1 MHAVPMGEAAKAMH
15 GPGMQWRWEMKLPLL
30 NLATS
35 AKGSKAEVS
44 PWVSVEAAAGEA
56 IVRCEVQAEANEV
69 PLAEA
74 YREVTE
80 AAASVLV
87 PYGVPVQLTPPVVAN
102 ASELTSAGI
111 PVPGYVDLPCGAGV
125 RQSAPLD
132 AFVTVWRR
140 LMALPDGAAER
151 IAARALRWADQAAAD
166 SRPVEGFVFSW
177 VAFNALYRRQTPN
190 VRSETGAFQ
199 RWLKMQPASEAFAS
213 LCRSHWPQVEGWL
226 SRLAE
231 RDWSLHGSAS
241 PGKALAIALARTRLE
256 GASRAQRKPLKAL
269 GLAAFRAI
277 YGLRNV
283 VVHGDALPGLGAW
296 VRATSGPAV
305 ELSVD
310 LGTGAPVP
318 APTGQDPER
327 EALSGLAAGAGHIVR
342 AVVRYAL
349 QRLLG
354 VS

>member
-1 MHAVPMGEAAKAMH
+1 MH
-15 GPGMQWRWEMKLPLL
+15 GPAVQWRWEMKLALL

-35 AKGSKAEVS
+35 AKGSKADVS
-44 PWVSVEAAAGEA
+44 PSVSVLAAADGA
-56 IVRCEVQAEANEV
+56 IVRCEVEAEANKV
-69 PLAEA
+69 PPVEA

-87 PYGVPVQLTPPVVAN
+87 PYGVPVQVTLPVVTN

-111 PVPGYVDLPCGAGV
+111 PVPGYVDLLCGAGV

-151 IAARALRWADQAAAD
+151 VAARALRWADQAVAD
-166 SRPVEGFVFSW
+166 NRPVEGFVFSW
-177 VAFNALYRRQTPN
+177 VAFNALYRRQTAK
-190 VRSETGAFQ
+190 VLSETAAFEQ
-199 RWLKMQPASEAFAS
+199 WLSTSPASEAFPS
-213 LCRSHWPQVEGWL
+213 LCRSQWPRVEGWL

-231 RDWSLHGSAS
+231 RDWSPHGWAS
-241 PGKALAIALARTRLE
+241 PGKALACALATARSKGAGAARTEALT
-256 GASRAQRKPLKAL
+256 AL

-277 YGLRNV
+277 YALRNV
-283 VVHGDALPGLGAW
+283 VVHGDALPGLGPWAGTT
-296 VRATSGPAV
+296 AGPAL
-305 ELSVD
+305 ELSVE
-310 LGTGAPVP
+310 LGAGAPLA

-327 EALSGLAAGAGHIVR
+327 EALSVLTAGAGHVVR
-342 AVVRYAL
+342 AVVRYVL

-354 VS
+354 AA